1 MKNFQILK
9 ISVKST
15 ESWENFALL
24 ANKRLDYFLT
34 ESKLVPNVLNISQS
48 WKLILLSVKS
58 AKTLTSTVF
67 YLKDNSSGH
76 VISELIEIG

>member
-67 YLKDNSSGH
+67 HLKDNSSVL